1 MKTKQMNIIGIIVL
15 ITGCIMFMPGYAEGK
30 AISEL
35 SVGLILLIV
44 GIALLVV
51 PKFMKKK

>member
-1 MKTKQMNIIGIIVL
+1 MKTKQMNIVGIIVL
-15 ITGCIMFMPGYAEGK
+15 IIGCIMFLPGYAEGK

-35 SVGLILLIV
+35 SIGLILLIV

-51 PKFMKKK
+51 PKFIKKK